1 MIKIAYLPMGMI
13 IGKTGDHYK
22 NGVVV
27 FKEPRMIQVIGN
39 KEGNVSFNMGN
50 LFGQPQF
57 IEIPGDSM
65 LGDVHD
71 KNVLDAY
78 QRATSSL
85 VVAGEI
91 PANVRP
97 LRGNL

>member
-1 MIKIAYLPMGMI
+1 MIKIAYLPMGMV
-13 IGKTGDHYK
+13 IGKTGEPYK
-22 NGVVV
+22 NGVIV
-27 FKEPRMIQVIGN
+27 FKEPRMIQVIED
-39 KEGNVSFNMGN
+39 KEGRVSFNLGH

-78 QRATSSL
+78 HKATSSIVL
-85 VVAGEI
+85 AGEM
-91 PANVRP
+91 PSNVRP
-97 LRGNL
+97 LRVS